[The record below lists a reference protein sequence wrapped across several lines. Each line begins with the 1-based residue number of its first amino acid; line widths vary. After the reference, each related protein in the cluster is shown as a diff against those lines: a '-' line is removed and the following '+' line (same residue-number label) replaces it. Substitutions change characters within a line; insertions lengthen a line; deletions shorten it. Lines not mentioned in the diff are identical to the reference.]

1 MYWLLERSHVLILG
15 GFAVVVALATI
26 LMRLGLRAMMG
37 KDWPAPRVKVPWRF
51 SILAVAVLTAI
62 VACVLGLLR
71 DEPDV
76 AILAGGIV
84 LLLWFPIARFQEFQQ
99 VLAERRRRA
108 LAAAVDARR
117 GEGKDDK

>member
-62 VACVLGLLR
+62 VACVLGVLR

-76 AILAGGIV
+76 AILAVGIV
-84 LLLWFPIARFQEFQQ
+84 LFLWFPIARFMEFQQ
-99 VLAERRRRA
+99 IVAERRRRA
-108 LAAAVDARR
+108 LAESLDAQRSGKR
-117 GEGKDDK
+117 DGE